1 MSDEEKKYEEIR
13 KESEEFGA
21 NGGFELKIGND
32 DVFIFVYSY
41 ALDVAMG
48 LGCIVGIKRNGEKR
62 KYLTA
67 EEANAV
73 VSYVSENKASIGAWD
88 GDEETWYYVNESGDK
103 VSVSKATMSKVRI
116 MNTKVFENSSEEVK
130 NTIIHKMDMEHLALL
145 YKIENEIHKK
155 RGTENYAG
163 ELLSIDRLIFPEPGH
178 FACPKME
185 INVYCQRVFMD
196 CNQESIPEKV
206 IFPMMSFCSKEGKIF
221 ILHGYYDT
229 QSYEDFSR
237 IARKMGI
244 ASEKTHEEYGEESRL
259 NMEIRGAKN
268 NREREEEYNIRASER
283 RMIKD
288 SLFFNFE
295 RKNLDPEVMAIIE
308 EVIGGIRD

>member
-1 MSDEEKKYEEIR
+1 MA
-13 KESEEFGA
+13 GL
-21 NGGFELKIGND
+21 NLKI
-32 DVFIFVYSY
+32 V
-41 ALDVAMG
+41 M
-48 LGCIVGIKRNGEKR
+48 
-62 KYLTA
+62 
-67 EEANAV
+67 
-73 VSYVSENKASIGAWD
+73 
-88 GDEETWYYVNESGDK
+88 
-103 VSVSKATMSKVRI
+103 TMSKVRI

-130 NTIIHKMDMEHLALL
+130 NTIFHKMDMEHLALL

-229 QSYEDFSR
+229 QSYE
-237 IARKMGI
+237 
-244 ASEKTHEEYGEESRL
+244 EYGEESRL